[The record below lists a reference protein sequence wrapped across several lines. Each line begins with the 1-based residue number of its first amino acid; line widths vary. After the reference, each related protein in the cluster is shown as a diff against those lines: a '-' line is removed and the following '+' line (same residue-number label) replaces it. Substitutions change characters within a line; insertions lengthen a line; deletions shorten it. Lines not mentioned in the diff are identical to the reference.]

1 MRKQRGACARCYSD
15 HRRVGVSPARFL
27 PSVPSQQPPHLKKE
41 ISLFLYRVTRLNDIF
56 HEQQFTNDNFEAM
69 EEAKLIRMATA
80 IREYTISSMLRET
93 ASEAAEILNKA
104 APTARTLLCAPQQ
117 LLNDIAEAQKALE
130 QLERSAVSY
139 QKERAADVAAAQKDI
154 MQHWHPRR
162 KEELGSNF
170 TTEPRQ

>member
-1 MRKQRGACARCYSD
+1 
-15 HRRVGVSPARFL
+15 
-27 PSVPSQQPPHLKKE
+27 
-41 ISLFLYRVTRLNDIF
+41 
-56 HEQQFTNDNFEAM
+56 M

-80 IREYTISSMLRET
+80 ISEYTISSMLRET

-139 QKERAADVAAAQKDI
+139 QKDSSVCHLEYID
-154 MQHWHPRR
+154 HSETPLTL
-162 KEELGSNF
+162 ELSVLF
-170 TTEPRQ
+170 DDFSLCIIHASFM

>member
-1 MRKQRGACARCYSD
+1 
-15 HRRVGVSPARFL
+15 
-27 PSVPSQQPPHLKKE
+27 
-41 ISLFLYRVTRLNDIF
+41 
-56 HEQQFTNDNFEAM
+56 M

-80 IREYTISSMLRET
+80 IGEYTISSMLRET
-93 ASEAAEILNKA
+93 ASEAAETLNKA